1 MELKEAIKL
10 VKLYQ
15 KWRRGKIEGYP
26 IDPKELGIALD
37 VLIENA
43 ESTYASNYLS
53 KKSKNK
59 PFKDA

>member
-1 MELKEAIKL
+1 MELIEAIKL

-43 ESTYASNYLS
+43 ESTYASNYLN
-53 KKSKNK
+53 KK
-59 PFKDA
+59 